1 MNRATIKFMSTC
13 HPRVVWLHVQMWRV
27 GANRNRRGLKLS
39 PVADADFD
47 ILKELV
53 PEELITNCLPPS
65 LHSNSKL
72 IDNLVVDFLPFCL
85 LTRLMLETSLK
96 GILRLNNREK
106 LAAQRVS
113 SEELEVSMMRLEMD
127 LMSQFGKFDTH

>member
-1 MNRATIKFMSTC
+1 
-13 HPRVVWLHVQMWRV
+13 MWRV
-27 GANRNRRGLKLS
+27 GANRNLRGLKLS
-39 PVADADFD
+39 PATDADFD

-53 PEELITNCLPPS
+53 PEELITYCLPPS

-96 GILRLNNREK
+96 GILRLNNRRK
-106 LAAQRVS
+106 LAAQQVSRV
-113 SEELEVSMMRLEMD
+113 ELEVSMMKLDMD
-127 LMSQFGKFDTH
+127 MMSQFGKFNAH

>member
-1 MNRATIKFMSTC
+1 
-13 HPRVVWLHVQMWRV
+13 MWRV
-27 GANRNRRGLKLS
+27 GANRNLWGLKLS
-39 PVADADFD
+39 PVTDADFD

-65 LHSNSKL
+65 LHSNRKL
-72 IDNLVVDFLPFCL
+72 IDNLVVEFLPFCL
-85 LTRLMLETSLK
+85 LTQLMLETSLK
-96 GILRLNNREK
+96 GIPRLNNREK

-113 SEELEVSMMRLEMD
+113 GKELEASMMQLEMD